1 MVERW
6 IVRFIN
12 IRGSYYCNDL
22 SMARDN
28 MSARVLR
35 FMERNN
41 VGELVP
47 ISTNYTRGGL
57 LEIKTIEGYSG
68 ELNKRCLMERA

>member
-1 MVERW
+1 
-6 IVRFIN
+6 
-12 IRGSYYCNDL
+12 
-22 SMARDN
+22 